1 MLGCTGIAVG
11 FWSFGFA
18 RAVSQSHFGLA
29 IASTQGG
36 SEMVAYGNR
45 GEGEALGAGSEP
57 PACLAPVAA
66 ESKSQLHP
74 ISSIISRIGGDV
86 VRMISQPRQLAL
98 ATVLLFALSPAIS
111 RADDRC
117 THALALAEDAMVR
130 LAADRIDSTFDA
142 VAASTRA
149 LGDAYRR
156 LASAQGEQAMPDSE
170 RWLAR
175 RTTQGNTTGL
185 RTWPAQLK
193 APPSFQAAY
202 AGFYS
207 YKGAKLDDQVLRQ
220 LSLFEQLVPTF
231 RAAYESF
238 PFSWVYVTTVDDAM
252 MIYPY
257 LPIEQA
263 INDSTPTQTPYYR
276 AADFAHHAVGWTPP
290 YLDLVGA
297 GMMITASYPVYEG
310 DSLLGVVSRDI
321 TLKQLAKSVLS
332 RLTSADGSVA
342 LIVDSDGLA
351 IDSSD
356 QALAAEIDRVNAT
369 AGAAVLYYR
378 SADGMKTITAKG
390 AVASSSAATNAL
402 VEQVLAKSRAGNTLR
417 LELGGRRVLAA
428 PIELTAWRLVLIRPE
443 LGLTLSAD

>member
-1 MLGCTGIAVG
+1 M
-11 FWSFGFA
+11 
-18 RAVSQSHFGLA
+18 
-29 IASTQGG
+29 
-36 SEMVAYGNR
+36 N
-45 GEGEALGAGSEP
+45 
-57 PACLAPVAA
+57 
-66 ESKSQLHP
+66 
-74 ISSIISRIGGDV
+74 ISSI
-86 VRMISQPRQLAL
+86 PRQLVVATAL
-98 ATVLLFALSPAIS
+98 LLFLSPAIS
-111 RADDRC
+111 PADERC
-117 THALALAEDAMVR
+117 IDDLAVAEDAMVR

-142 VAASTRA
+142 VAASTRS

-156 LASAQGEQAMPDSE
+156 LASAQGEQAASTPDSE

-185 RTWPAQLK
+185 RTWPADLK

-202 AGFYS
+202 PGFYS
-207 YKGAKLDDQVLRQ
+207 YNGANLDDQVLHQ
-220 LSLFEQLVPTF
+220 LNLFEQLVPTF

-263 INDSTPTQTPYYR
+263 INDRTPTQTIYYQ
-276 AADFAHHAVGWTPP
+276 AADFAHHAIGWTPP

-332 RLTSADGSVA
+332 QLTGANGSVA
-342 LIVDSDGLA
+342 LIVDSEGLA
-351 IDSSD
+351 IGASD
-356 QALAAEIDRVNAT
+356 TALAADIDRVNAK

-378 SADGMKTITAKG
+378 SDDGIDTITNRD
-390 AVASSSAATNAL
+390 AVASSSAEINAL
-402 VEQVLAKSRAGNTLR
+402 VEQVLARSGGGDTLR
-417 LELGGRRVLAA
+417 FELDGRHVLAA
-428 PIELTAWRLVLIRPE
+428 PIERTAWLLVLIRPE
-443 LGLTLSAD
+443 NNRGQTTISD

>member
-1 MLGCTGIAVG
+1 MN
-11 FWSFGFA
+11 
-18 RAVSQSHFGLA
+18 
-29 IASTQGG
+29 
-36 SEMVAYGNR
+36 M
-45 GEGEALGAGSEP
+45 
-57 PACLAPVAA
+57 
-66 ESKSQLHP
+66 
-74 ISSIISRIGGDV
+74 SSI
-86 VRMISQPRQLAL
+86 PRQLVVATAL
-98 ATVLLFALSPAIS
+98 LLFLSPAIS
-111 RADDRC
+111 PADERC
-117 THALALAEDAMVR
+117 IDDLAVVEDAVVR

-156 LASAQGEQAMPDSE
+156 LTSAQGEQAASTPDSE

-185 RTWPAQLK
+185 RTWPADLK

-202 AGFYS
+202 PGFYS
-207 YKGAKLDDQVLRQ
+207 YNGAKLDDQVLRQ
-220 LSLFEQLVPTF
+220 LNLFEQLVPTF

-263 INDSTPTQTPYYR
+263 INNGTPTQTPYYR

-332 RLTSADGSVA
+332 HLTSANGSIA
-342 LIVDSDGLA
+342 LIVDSEGLA
-351 IDSSD
+351 IDAYD
-356 QALAAEIDRVNAT
+356 PALAAEIDRVNAK

-378 SADGMKTITAKG
+378 SADGMETITNRD
-390 AVASSSAATNAL
+390 AVASSSAEINAL
-402 VEQVLAKSRAGNTLR
+402 VEQVLARSGGGDTLR
-417 LELGGRRVLAA
+417 LELDGRHVLAA
-428 PIELTAWRLVLIRPE
+428 PIERAAWLLVLIRRDS
-443 LGLTLSAD
+443 GLKYK

>member
-1 MLGCTGIAVG
+1 LNGLGGNTMSMISVP
-11 FWSFGFA
+11 
-18 RAVSQSHFGLA
+18 RHLAVSILLLLSFSPVISLA
-29 IASTQGG
+29 DERCVDDLTKT
-36 SEMVAYGNR
+36 
-45 GEGEALGAGSEP
+45 EGAL
-57 PACLAPVAA
+57 
-66 ESKSQLHP
+66 
-74 ISSIISRIGGDV
+74 
-86 VRMISQPRQLAL
+86 
-98 ATVLLFALSPAIS
+98 
-111 RADDRC
+111 
-117 THALALAEDAMVR
+117 VR

-156 LASAQGEQAMPDSE
+156 LASAQGGPSTSDSK

-185 RTWPAQLK
+185 RTWPADLK

-202 AGFYS
+202 PGFYS
-207 YKGAKLDDQVLRQ
+207 YNGANLDDQVLRQ
-220 LSLFEQLVPTF
+220 LNLFEQLVPTF

-238 PFSWVYVTTVDDAM
+238 PFSWVYVTTVAEAM

-263 INDSTPTQTPYYR
+263 LNDGTPTQTVYYR

-321 TLKQLAKSVLS
+321 TLKQLTKSVL
-332 RLTSADGSVA
+332 RHLTSADGSIV
-342 LIVDSDGLA
+342 LIIDGDGLA
-351 IDSSD
+351 IDTSD
-356 QALAAEIDRVNAT
+356 PTLDAEIDRVNAK

-378 SADGMKTITAKG
+378 SPDGMKTITARD
-390 AVASSSAATNAL
+390 AAASSSAETNML
-402 VEQVLAKSRAGNTLR
+402 VEQVLAKAGGGNTVR
-417 LELGGRRVLAA
+417 LDLDGRRVLAA
-428 PIELTAWRLVLIRPE
+428 PIRHTAWLLVLIRPDS
-443 LGLTLSAD
+443 GLTLSAD

>member
-1 MLGCTGIAVG
+1 MN
-11 FWSFGFA
+11 
-18 RAVSQSHFGLA
+18 
-29 IASTQGG
+29 
-36 SEMVAYGNR
+36 M
-45 GEGEALGAGSEP
+45 
-57 PACLAPVAA
+57 
-66 ESKSQLHP
+66 
-74 ISSIISRIGGDV
+74 SSI
-86 VRMISQPRQLAL
+86 PRQLVVATALLLFLPPAICPADERCIDAL
-98 ATVLLFALSPAIS
+98 AVV
-111 RADDRC
+111 
-117 THALALAEDAMVR
+117 EDAMVR

-156 LASAQGEQAMPDSE
+156 LASARGEQETSDRE

-185 RTWPAQLK
+185 RTWPADLK

-202 AGFYS
+202 PGFYS
-207 YKGAKLDDQVLRQ
+207 YNGAKLDDQVLRQ
-220 LSLFEQLVPTF
+220 LNLFEQLVPTF

-263 INDSTPTQTPYYR
+263 INDRIPTQTTYYR

-332 RLTSADGSVA
+332 HLTSANGSVA

-351 IDSSD
+351 IDASD
-356 QALAAEIDRVNAT
+356 PALAAEIDRVNAK

-378 SADGMKTITAKG
+378 SGDGMETITNRD
-390 AVASSSAATNAL
+390 AVASSSAETNAL
-402 VEQVLAKSRAGNTLR
+402 VEQVLAKSGGGDTLR
-417 LELGGRRVLAA
+417 LELDGRRVLAA
-428 PIELTAWRLVLIRPE
+428 PIERTAWLLVLIRPDS
-443 LGLTLSAD
+443 GLTLSAD

>member
-1 MLGCTGIAVG
+1 MSMFSIVRHPAV
-11 FWSFGFA
+11 
-18 RAVSQSHFGLA
+18 A
-29 IASTQGG
+29 I
-36 SEMVAYGNR
+36 
-45 GEGEALGAGSEP
+45 L
-57 PACLAPVAA
+57 L
-66 ESKSQLHP
+66 
-74 ISSIISRIGGDV
+74 
-86 VRMISQPRQLAL
+86 
-98 ATVLLFALSPAIS
+98 LLFLSAIIS
-111 RADDRC
+111 RADERC
-117 THALALAEDAMVR
+117 TDALAVVEDAMVR

-156 LASAQGEQAMPDSE
+156 LASAQAEQATPDSE

-185 RTWPAQLK
+185 RTWPADLK

-202 AGFYS
+202 PGFYS
-207 YKGAKLDDQVLRQ
+207 YNGANLDDHVLRQ
-220 LSLFEQLVPTF
+220 LNLFEQLVPTF

-238 PFSWVYVTTVDDAM
+238 PFSWVYVTTVDNAM

-263 INDSTPTQTPYYR
+263 LNDGTPTQTPYYR

-321 TLKQLAKSVLS
+321 TLRQLAKSVLRHLIS
-332 RLTSADGSVA
+332 VDGSVA
-342 LIVDSDGLA
+342 LIVDGDGLA
-351 IDSSD
+351 IDASD
-356 QALAAEIDRVNAT
+356 PALAAEIDQVNAR

-378 SADGMKTITAKG
+378 SAAGMETITTKG
-390 AVASSSAATNAL
+390 AVTSSSAATNAL
-402 VEQVLAKSRAGNTLR
+402 VEQVLAKSGGGNTLR
-417 LELGGRRVLAA
+417 LNVGGQRVLAA
-428 PIELTAWRLVLIRPE
+428 PSERTAWLLVLIQP
-443 LGLTLSAD
+443 AA

>member
-1 MLGCTGIAVG
+1 M
-11 FWSFGFA
+11 
-18 RAVSQSHFGLA
+18 
-29 IASTQGG
+29 
-36 SEMVAYGNR
+36 
-45 GEGEALGAGSEP
+45 
-57 PACLAPVAA
+57 
-66 ESKSQLHP
+66 
-74 ISSIISRIGGDV
+74 SSI
-86 VRMISQPRQLAL
+86 PRQLVVATALLLFLPPAICPADERCIDAL
-98 ATVLLFALSPAIS
+98 AVV
-111 RADDRC
+111 
-117 THALALAEDAMVR
+117 EDAMVR

-156 LASAQGEQAMPDSE
+156 LASARGEQETSDRE

-185 RTWPAQLK
+185 RTWPADLK

-202 AGFYS
+202 PGFYS
-207 YKGAKLDDQVLRQ
+207 YNGAKLDDQVLRQ
-220 LSLFEQLVPTF
+220 LNLFEQLVPTF

-263 INDSTPTQTPYYR
+263 INDRIPTQTTYYR

-332 RLTSADGSVA
+332 HLTSANGSVA

-351 IDSSD
+351 IDASD
-356 QALAAEIDRVNAT
+356 PALAAEIDRVNAK

-378 SADGMKTITAKG
+378 SGDGMETITNRD
-390 AVASSSAATNAL
+390 AVASSSAETNAL
-402 VEQVLAKSRAGNTLR
+402 VEQVLAKSGGGDTLR
-417 LELGGRRVLAA
+417 LELDGRRVLAA
-428 PIELTAWRLVLIRPE
+428 PIERTAWLLVLIRPDS
-443 LGLTLSAD
+443 GLTLSAD

>member
-1 MLGCTGIAVG
+1 MSMISIPRHL
-11 FWSFGFA
+11 
-18 RAVSQSHFGLA
+18 AVSILLLLSFPVSSPA
-29 IASTQGG
+29 DERCI
-36 SEMVAYGNR
+36 
-45 GEGEALGAGSEP
+45 EALAM
-57 PACLAPVAA
+57 V
-66 ESKSQLHP
+66 
-74 ISSIISRIGGDV
+74 
-86 VRMISQPRQLAL
+86 
-98 ATVLLFALSPAIS
+98 
-111 RADDRC
+111 
-117 THALALAEDAMVR
+117 EDAMVR

-156 LASAQGEQAMPDSE
+156 LVSAQGEQATPDSD

-185 RTWPAQLK
+185 RTWPADLK

-202 AGFYS
+202 PGFYS
-207 YKGAKLDDQVLRQ
+207 YNGAKLDDQVLRQ
-220 LSLFEQLVPTF
+220 LNLFEQLVPTF
-231 RAAYESF
+231 RTAYESF

-263 INDSTPTQTPYYR
+263 INDRTPTQTTYYR

-297 GMMITASYPVYEG
+297 GMMITASYPIYEG

-321 TLKQLAKSVLS
+321 TLKQLAKSVLGH
-332 RLTSADGSVA
+332 LTSADSSIA

-351 IDSSD
+351 IDASD
-356 QALAAEIDRVNAT
+356 PALAAEIDRVNAK

-378 SADGMKTITAKG
+378 SGDGMETITSRD
-390 AVASSSAATNAL
+390 AVASSSAETNAL
-402 VEQVLAKSRAGNTLR
+402 VEQVLARSGGGGTLR
-417 LELGGRRVLAA
+417 FELGGRRVLAA
-428 PIELTAWRLVLIRPE
+428 PIERTAWLLVLIRPDS
-443 LGLTLSAD
+443 GLTLSAD

>member
-1 MLGCTGIAVG
+1 M
-11 FWSFGFA
+11 S
-18 RAVSQSHFGLA
+18 
-29 IASTQGG
+29 
-36 SEMVAYGNR
+36 
-45 GEGEALGAGSEP
+45 
-57 PACLAPVAA
+57 
-66 ESKSQLHP
+66 
-74 ISSIISRIGGDV
+74 
-86 VRMISQPRQLAL
+86 MISIPRHLAV
-98 ATVLLFALSPAIS
+98 ATSLLLSLSPAIS
-111 RADDRC
+111 PADERC
-117 THALALAEDAMVR
+117 IDALAVVEDAMVR

-156 LASAQGEQAMPDSE
+156 LASAQGEQATPDSE

-175 RTTQGNTTGL
+175 RITQGNTTGL
-185 RTWPAQLK
+185 RTWPADLK

-202 AGFYS
+202 PGFYS
-207 YKGAKLDDQVLRQ
+207 YNGAKLDDQVLRQ
-220 LSLFEQLVPTF
+220 LNLFEQLVPTF

-263 INDSTPTQTPYYR
+263 INDRTPTQTTYYR
-276 AADFAHHAVGWTPP
+276 AADFAHHAVGWTSP

-321 TLKQLAKSVLS
+321 TLKQLAKSVL
-332 RLTSADGSVA
+332 RHLTSANGSVA

-351 IDSSD
+351 IDATD
-356 QALAAEIDRVNAT
+356 PALAAEIDRVNAR

-378 SADGMKTITAKG
+378 SADGMETITTKDAI
-390 AVASSSAATNAL
+390 ASSSTETNAL
-402 VEQVLAKSRAGNTLR
+402 VEQVLAKSGGGNTLR
-417 LELGGRRVLAA
+417 LDLGGRRVLVA
-428 PIELTAWRLVLIRPE
+428 PIERTAWLLVLIRPD
-443 LGLTLSAD
+443 LGLTLSAG